1 MWLVI
6 VTLTTTGYG
15 DKSPKTYIGRIIASV
30 LAFIGNSI
38 ILALPTAI
46 IGLDF
51 SKAYNED

>member
-1 MWLVI
+1 MWMVI

-15 DKSPKTYIGRIIASV
+15 DKTPKTPQGRIIASV

-46 IGLDF
+46 IGFDF